1 MGRKRRTDN
10 TISLQDVMRVPAG
23 AGVERVV
30 LDTDRGTISGFLHAA
45 GARGEIGP
53 AAVVWVGGAG
63 GGTEGP
69 AGGLYRNL
77 AERLAPH
84 GISSLRL
91 DYRHPNVL
99 VECITD
105 VLVGL
110 AWLEDGGGVR
120 RAAVV
125 GHSFGGAV
133 VIDAGALSPIV
144 KDVIALSS
152 QTYGADLVAEVSPR
166 TLLLVHGDADRV
178 LPAQCSRQLYAAAQD
193 PRELVIYPGA
203 GHGLDECAPELHDL
217 LYDHLRGQLEHG
229 LDEAR

>member
-1 MGRKRRTDN
+1 VGRKRRAEQ
-10 TISLQDVMRVPAG
+10 TISLLDVLRVPAG

-30 LDTDRGTISGFLHAA
+30 LETDRGAITGFVHPA
-45 GARGEIGP
+45 GPDGGLGP

-69 AGGLYRNL
+69 AGGLYSTL
-77 AERLAPH
+77 ATRLQPH

-91 DYRHPNVL
+91 DYRQPNVL

-110 AWLEDGGGVR
+110 AWLEDSGGVR

-152 QTYGADLVAEVSPR
+152 QTYGADLVGEVSPR
-166 TLLLVHGDADRV
+166 TLLLVHGEADRV
-178 LPAQCSRQLYAAAQD
+178 LPAQCSRQLYAAAQE

-203 GHGLDECAPELHDL
+203 GHGLDECAAALHTL
-217 LYDHLRGQLEHG
+217 LYEHLRAQLEHG
-229 LDEAR
+229 LA